1 MEKYFCVPTEPRI
14 LVSILLRTAD
24 SGLSKNL
31 GISFTSVKFVVVA
44 V

>member
-24 SGLSKNL
+24 SGLSRNL
-31 GISFTSVKFVVVA
+31 GISFTSVKFVVV
-44 V
+44 VV